1 MWRDDAG
8 LRREEDNMT
17 ETDTTASLDPGA
29 ARASLLQFSPKDANT
44 LYAHY
49 IQKFAYGGIFVPTAR
64 DFDMGA
70 EVIVALTLHQ
80 RTELFALGGRVAWIT
95 PAKAPYG
102 RSQGVGIAFE
112 DDDKSKAVRE
122 AVVSILGDLLH
133 SGRGT
138 QTF

>member
-1 MWRDDAG
+1 MAD
-8 LRREEDNMT
+8 
-17 ETDTTASLDPGA
+17 TDTSTSLDPGA
-29 ARASLLQFSPKDANT
+29 SRASLLQFSPKDVNT

-49 IQKFAYGGIFVPTAR
+49 INKFAYGGIFVPTAR
-64 DFDMGA
+64 EFDMGA
-70 EVIVALTLHQ
+70 EVIVALTLPQ
-80 RTELFALGGRVAWIT
+80 RPELFALGGRVAWIT

-122 AVVSILGDLLH
+122 AVAGILGDLLH

>member
-1 MWRDDAG
+1 MAD
-8 LRREEDNMT
+8 
-17 ETDTTASLDPGA
+17 TDTTASLDHGA
-29 ARASLLQFSPKDANT
+29 SRASLLQFSPKDANT

-49 IQKFAYGGIFVPTAR
+49 IKKFTYGGIFVPTAR

-70 EVIVALTLHQ
+70 EVIVALTLPQ
-80 RTELFALGGRVAWIT
+80 RPELFALGGRVAWIT

-102 RSQGVGIAFE
+102 RSQGVGIAF
-112 DDDKSKAVRE
+112 DDDEKSKAVRE
-122 AVVSILGDLLH
+122 AVAGILGDLLQ